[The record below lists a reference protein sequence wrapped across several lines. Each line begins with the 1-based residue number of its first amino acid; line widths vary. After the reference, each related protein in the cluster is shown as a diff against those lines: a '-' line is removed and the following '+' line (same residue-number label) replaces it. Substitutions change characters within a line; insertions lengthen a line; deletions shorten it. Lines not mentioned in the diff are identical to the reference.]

1 MNMASLLRLI
11 KDTIMVCLELLKIP
25 ILKENLKII
34 ISNIIRIII
43 ILKTGIIELIM
54 GKINNNKTI
63 NNLIILKDLSNNKIV
78 QIIKIQTVENLIIM
92 VLMRRDKIKIRVIA
106 ISIVVLK

>member
-34 ISNIIRIII
+34 ISNIIKII

-54 GKINNNKTI
+54 GNINNNKTI
-63 NNLIILKDLSNNKIV
+63 NSLITLKDLSNNKIV
-78 QIIKIQTVENLIIM
+78 QIIKIQTVENLIIT

>member
-11 KDTIMVCLELLKIP
+11 KNTIMVCLELLKIP

-43 ILKTGIIELIM
+43 ILRTGKIELIM
-54 GKINNNKTI
+54 AINS
-63 NNLIILKDLSNNKIV
+63 LIILKDLCNNKIV
-78 QIIKIQTVENLIIM
+78 QIIKIQTLENLIIM